1 VVFILEK
8 LQPHIKCRK
17 GKVNPSV
24 LIPGDLDRA
33 DYIAENF
40 FQNSRIIS
48 ENKEYRIYN
57 GEYSGKPVAVCP
69 TGIGA
74 VSSAV
79 ILEEL
84 IETGAKHFIRVGT
97 CGALSGELKPGDIVI
112 ATGAVRG
119 EGTSKEY
126 IDVRFPAVADFSV
139 VGALA
144 RAANQRNVR
153 FNEGIIRTHD
163 AFYIES
169 PMAHGNYKEKI
180 NIWSKAGVYAI
191 ENESGTLFV
200 IGALKHVKVGSILV
214 VAGNLATSTKP
225 DPEKVKESINKA
237 IEISCDALVRLQ
249 EVER

>member
-17 GKVNPSV
+17 WQVNPSV

-33 DYIAENF
+33 DYIANNF
-40 FQNSRIIS
+40 FHNSEIIS

-57 GEYSGKPVAVCP
+57 GEYSGKSIAVCP

-97 CGALSGELKPGDIVI
+97 CGALSGDLKPGDIVI

-144 RAANQRNVR
+144 SAAKEKAVP

-169 PMAHGNYKEKI
+169 PLAHGNYKEKI

-191 ENESGTLFV
+191 ENESATLFV

-225 DPEKVKESINKA
+225 DPEKVKESVNKA
-237 IEISCDALVRLQ
+237 IEISCDAMVRLQ
-249 EVER
+249 EVEQ